1 MNKKHRPQKHG
12 QFVPIGDIAFDLPG
26 VPVKAL
32 SERAP
37 QARHHFTTVDAPG
50 LRRLSELFWGDYY
63 IVDSQRNFAVAN
75 DVDPE
80 DLARELEVL
89 HEWERAE
96 GL

>member
-1 MNKKHRPQKHG
+1 MPKQKK
-12 QFVPIGDIAFDLPG
+12 I
-26 VPVKAL
+26 PVSKAAL
-32 SERAP
+32 IRRINRKLAHDDQILKATRGARAI
-37 QARHHFTTVDAPG
+37 QDV
-50 LRRLSELFWGDYY
+50 GDYY

>member
-37 QARHHFTTVDAPG
+37 QARHHFTTLRRPPLRSGPSGDAPG
-50 LRRLSELFWGDYY
+50 PLRHSRS
-63 IVDSQRNFAVAN
+63 
-75 DVDPE
+75 
-80 DLARELEVL
+80 
-89 HEWERAE
+89 
-96 GL
+96 